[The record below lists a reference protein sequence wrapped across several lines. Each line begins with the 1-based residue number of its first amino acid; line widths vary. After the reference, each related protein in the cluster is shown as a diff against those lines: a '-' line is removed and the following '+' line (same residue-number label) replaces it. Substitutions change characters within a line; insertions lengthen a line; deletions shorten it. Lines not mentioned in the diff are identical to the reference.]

1 MSEDKLRDYL
11 RRVTVDL
18 HRTRQELRRTRE
30 PIAVVAMSCR
40 YPGGVG
46 TPEQLWQLVAEGR
59 DAISGF
65 PADRGWDLARLID
78 SDPDAP
84 GTTYVAE
91 GGFVDGVADFDPA
104 FFGISPR
111 EALGMDPQQRL
122 LLETAWEAVERAG
135 IDPSTLRGSRTG
147 VFAGVMY
154 QDYRSR
160 LRHEPEDVQGYLGA
174 GSSGSIASGRIA
186 YALGL
191 QGPAITVD
199 TACSSSLVA
208 LHLAAQ
214 ALRRDECAMALV
226 GGAMIM
232 SSPVAFV
239 DFARQRG
246 LAPDGRCKA
255 FSDAADGTA
264 WGEGVGML
272 LVERLSDAERLGHPV
287 LAVLRGSAVNSDG
300 ASSGLTAPNG
310 PAQQRVITD
319 ALEDAALQP
328 SDVDMVEGHGTGTA
342 LGDPIEAQALLATYG
357 QDRAEPVWLGSLKS
371 NIGHTQG
378 AAGVGGVIKAIMAL
392 RNGVMPKTLHADAPS
407 SFVDWTAGS
416 VSLLT
421 EARPWPA
428 GERPRRAAVSAF
440 GFSGTNAHVILEE
453 ASAAVEERS
462 PSSRVVPWIVSG
474 MTPEAVT
481 EQVSRLAN
489 VFMHPVDV
497 GYTLA
502 TARSSFAHRA
512 VVLGDAPVEIV
523 EAVRSPKIAVVFPG
537 QGAQR
542 VGMGRALAERYPV
555 FSEALAEVCASV
567 DPHLDRPLMD
577 VMWGDAAALDRTE
590 YAQPALFAVGVAL
603 FRLVESL
610 GVKPELLIGHSVGEL
625 TAAHVSGVLSLA
637 DACTF
642 VAARGRLMQSLP
654 TGGAM
659 ASIPASEDEVLA
671 AGASVAAVN
680 GPRSVVISG
689 SLEEVEAVSARWP
702 GAKLLRVSHAFHSA
716 LMEPMLDSLRE
727 VVAGLKFSVPRIPV
741 VSNVDGE
748 VLSGVASP
756 EYWVRHARSC
766 VRFADGV
773 STLRELGATALI
785 ELGPGGLSALVD
797 GFPAMGRE
805 EELAFA
811 RMLGNLH
818 AHGSTVDWTAFYEGS
833 GARLVDLSTYP
844 FQRSRFWLD
853 PGRDASDATALGLDP
868 VDHPLLGAALANDAG
883 VVLTGS
889 LSVSAHA
896 WLGQHSVGGTTI
908 LPGTA
913 FLELALEA
921 GRHVGCDRVSE
932 LTLQKPL
939 VLPESGSVRIQLTV
953 DGAGAFTI
961 GDYASG
967 VLGAA
972 AVAPEQA
979 VQWPP
984 TGARSVAAEEVYEHF
999 ASHGFDYGPLFRG
1012 LRRVWVRGEE
1022 IFAEVELPEA
1032 ADVRGYH
1039 VHPALLDGALHAK
1052 GLVTL
1057 AGLDAG
1063 GTAQLPFSWRDV
1075 TVHANGAT
1083 ALRVRITP
1091 TASGVSLAATDF
1103 AGQPVITVGELTF
1116 RARTTPV
1123 GSLLEVQ
1130 WEHVELPSA
1139 GIDAPVVRPVDVQ
1152 EALVAVQS
1160 ALSEDRPLTVVV
1172 APGGTGSDVA
1182 RAAVWGL
1189 VRSAQSE
1196 HPGRFLLVD
1205 ADAPDDVVLRAAA
1218 LGEDEIAVREDLAF
1232 RPKLAPYA
1240 GPVGSSWRLDV
1251 TTRGTLDNLSFVDS
1265 PSKPLAEGEV
1275 RIEVRAAG
1283 LNFRDVLTA
1292 LGAYPG
1298 ESVLGS
1304 EAAGSVVELG
1314 PGVSG
1319 FAVGDRVLGIV
1330 PASFGP
1336 SAVTDHRML
1345 VKVPQ
1350 GWDFTQ
1356 AASMP
1361 LAFLTAYYGVV
1372 DLGGAQPGESVLV
1385 HSAAGG
1391 VGMAAVQ
1398 LARHLGCTVY
1408 GTASPAK
1415 WSAVDLPAER
1425 LASSRDLGFA
1435 ERFPQV
1441 DVVLNALAG
1450 EFVDASF
1457 GLLRPGGR
1465 FVEMGKTDLR
1475 APSANYFPFDLFEA
1489 AGPARIG
1496 DMLRTLVDLF
1506 ERGALTLPPI
1516 TTWDMRRAPEAL
1528 RFMRDAKHTGK
1539 IVLTLPAPSE
1549 GTVLI
1554 TGGTGA
1560 LGTLVARHLV
1570 EHHGRRKLV
1579 LLSRSGGPAPEL
1591 DGASVRVVACDAG
1604 DREALAAVLAEIPD
1618 LTTVIHAAGVLDDGV
1633 ITSLTPSR
1641 LAHVLRAKV
1650 DAAWH
1655 LHELTS
1661 GLAEFVLFSSA
1672 AGVLGGPGQAN
1683 YAAANASLDALAR
1696 HRHALGLPA
1705 ISLAWGLWDS
1715 GMGSGVTGS
1724 DVLPLSAKQGLE
1736 LFDAALTTDAA
1747 VLVPLRLNAGGLRR
1761 RARRAATSKPV
1772 GDPLSLVRAHAA
1784 AVLGHASP
1792 SAIGPDQAFSD
1803 AGFDSLTAVE
1813 LRNRLTAATGV
1824 RLPAT
1829 LVFDYPTPAAL
1840 AAHLAQETA
1849 PPEAVTVRSTEDDPI
1864 VIVGMSCR
1872 FPGSVRSPE
1881 EFWELLRS
1889 GGDGISEPPVD
1900 RGWSVSAAGGF
1911 LDGAYDFDAAFFG
1924 ISPREALAMDPQ
1936 QRVFL
1941 ELCWEAVER
1950 AGVDVASLRGSRTGV
1965 FVGTSGQDYTRLL
1978 MSSSAREELEGLIA
1992 TGSTVSVV
2000 SGRVAYAM
2008 GLEGPAVTL
2017 DTACSSSLVALHLA
2031 ARSLRD
2037 GECTMALVGGVTI
2050 MSDPAVFTE
2059 FGRQGGISPDGR
2071 CKAFSTE
2078 ADGTG
2083 FAEGAG
2089 VVIIE
2094 RLSDARRLGHSVL
2107 AVVRGSAMNSDGASN
2122 GLTAPN
2128 GPSQQRVIRA
2138 ALASAGLTPSDVAV
2152 VEAHGTGTALGDPI
2166 EAQAILATYGQDRAS
2181 PVLLGSVKS
2190 NIGHTQAAAGV
2201 AGVIKAVLA
2210 LRHGELPRTLHV
2222 ASPSSHVDWAAGSVA
2237 LLTEN
2242 RSWPSGTRRAGVSSF
2257 GVSGTNAHVI
2267 IEEPPFDPAPVAAAE
2282 TVPWPLSA
2290 RTPTALL
2297 ALARRLSTVDALPAA
2312 DVGLTLTRR
2321 SAFEH
2326 RAVVLDPAALHAL
2339 AADGEHPALVRGIAA
2354 PTGKITFVF
2363 PGQGSQFPDMAKDL
2377 LERSPRFAAL
2387 LAECDTALRPHVDWS
2402 LLEVLRSGTD
2412 LDRVDVVQPV
2422 LFSIMVSLAELWR
2435 DHGVRPDAVVGHSQG
2450 EIAAACV
2457 AGVLSLPEAA
2467 RLVALRSRVY
2477 QSLNGGG
2484 AMAAITLPRAEVETR
2499 IERWGG
2505 RLDLAAVNDP
2515 ASVTVSGEPGAVD
2528 ELVAEYSAEGVRA
2541 KRIPGVQVAGHSRQT
2556 ERVRAELLAALADL
2570 RPSSGDLPFY
2580 STVTGDVL
2588 DGAHLD
2594 ASYWYQNLRQTVLF
2608 ADAVAS
2614 LARDGHDV
2622 FLESS
2627 PHPMLSASVQAVVPD
2642 AVTLSTLRREDG
2654 ARFPKALAEAFV
2666 RGIAVDWSAEFT
2678 GARVVELPTYPFEHV
2693 RYRPTGA
2700 VREVEESGFWDAVE
2714 SSEPSAVAEL
2724 LSADE
2729 SAIEA
2734 VLPALRSWRRARQER
2749 SIVDSWRYRV
2759 RWKPLDGVD
2768 SSQGRWLVVAP
2779 DIEHPWIDALGDVVS
2794 LAEVGETSGYD
2805 GVLSLLALADDG
2817 LDSTIELISKVTVPL
2832 WIATSGGV
2840 SVGRSDQ
2847 VVRPTQAQFWGLG
2860 RVFGLE
2866 RAEVY
2871 GGLVDLPAD
2880 VGERALA
2887 RLHAVLGGTEDQVAV
2902 RSTATFARRLVRAPL
2917 GDAKPSRSWDLRG
2930 PTLITGGTGALGQ
2943 MITEWALHE
2952 GASRVVAL
2960 SRTGGPSPDD
2970 RVTVVQCDVTDRD
2983 ALAAVLAEIPDL
2995 TTVIHAAGATQ
3006 PTLLSEVDSAAL
3018 ERELAAKV
3026 LGAQHLDS
3034 LVSDVDAFVL
3044 FSSNAGVWGGAGQ
3057 AIYAAANA
3065 HLDALAENRRAR
3077 GLPATSVAW
3086 GAWAGGGMA
3095 AGEAAKRFLDRVG
3108 MRPMPANLALTA
3120 LRQAVEHD
3128 DVTVSVADMD
3138 WKRFVP
3144 GYSASRHRPFFEE
3157 FAEAEPVASP
3167 VGRSR
3172 RELVDLVRT
3181 HAAKVL
3187 GLASSDDV
3195 QPGRAFRE
3203 AGFDS
3208 VTAVDLRDRLS
3219 TALGTRLPATVVF
3232 DHPTPAALVDHLL
3245 GAVSVTEPAP
3255 SATTEPIAIVAMS
3268 CRLPGGVRGPED
3280 LWELLRQETDAM
3292 TSFPADRGWDLGS
3305 TSTPRVG
3312 GFLDDIAGFDAA
3324 FFGISPREALAM
3336 DPQQRLLLETAW
3348 EVVERAGIDPN
3359 SLKGSRTGVFVGGS
3373 SQGYAG
3379 LMAEA
3384 AEGYLTTAD
3393 AGSVMSGRIA
3403 YQFGLEGPAL
3413 TVDTACSSSLVA
3425 LHLAIKALRNGEC
3438 SLAIAAGVALLLTPT
3453 VFSEFSKQG
3462 GLAADGRCKSFSDA
3476 ADGTNFAEGVTAV
3489 MVERLSDARR
3499 NAHEVLAVI
3508 RGSAVNSDGASNGLS
3523 APNGPSQQRV
3533 IAAALADA
3541 DLRPSDISYVEA
3553 HGTGTRLGDPIEA
3566 QAILASY
3573 GQDRPEPLWLGSVK
3587 STIGHTQAASGL
3599 AGVIKTVLAMRNG
3612 TLPAT
3617 LHVSTPTST
3626 VDWSTGD
3633 VRLVTESTPWSGRA
3647 GVSSFGVSGT
3657 NAHVIIEPAPAAP
3670 RAVGAS
3676 RAVPWVISARTEAGL
3691 QRQISRVSAAV
3702 DELDPADV
3710 GLTLSTRAAMRH
3722 RAAIV
3727 GRTVMAGEVREEPSL
3742 AIMFTG
3748 QGSQRL
3754 GMGQGLYE
3762 AYPVFAEAFD
3772 AVSAHL
3778 DQHLDQPLRDV
3789 LHSEA
3794 LNETGYAQP
3803 AIFAVEVALF
3813 RLVESL
3819 GVRPSHLIGHS
3830 VGELAAAH
3838 VSGVLSL
3845 ADACELI
3852 TARGRLMQALPAGG
3866 AMLAVQAAESEVS
3879 GIAVAAVNGPQAV
3892 VLSGSTE
3899 EIAAQERLWRER
3911 GRRTK
3916 RLAVSHAFHSPLMD
3930 PMLDDFAAVVSRL
3943 TFNAPTIPIVTAGA
3957 VDTPEYWVRHVRET
3971 VRFHDGMTQL
3981 ASSVFLE
3988 LGPDNTL
3995 CSLGADGVL
4004 IPALRKDQPEDA
4016 AFAEA
4021 VGALFVHGVPVSLA
4035 AMFSG
4040 ARRAPLPTYPFEHE
4054 RFWPGSSLSVMLS
4067 PERDPWLAEHRVGDR
4082 MLFPATGFLDL
4093 AFQVSNGARIA
4104 ELTLETPLVLPEN
4117 GEVELRVEDSEHSLV
4132 IEARG
4137 EQGWVRHATAA
4148 LEPAVPPPPVEWTTW
4163 PPEGSSPLS
4172 LEGFYDRL
4180 SAAGFHYGPT
4190 FRGLHAAWRRGEEIF
4205 AEVSVAG
4212 TGHQL
4217 HPALADSALH
4227 AMSLASSTSDVA
4239 GLPFVWRGV
4248 SLYAAGVSSARVRL
4262 SFVEDSVSLLIAD
4275 VSDRVVSTVDGL
4287 VLRPFRPSRSD
4298 AMYAQEW
4305 VEVPGGRGG
4314 VLPSVRFV
4322 QDAYEALEV
4331 VRSSSAA
4338 RSVVLTRGA
4347 VHTDSPNLDAAPV
4360 WGLVRSAIA
4369 ERPGEFSLLDIDC
4382 EPHEVPAHAL
4392 TSAEPE
4398 LALRDGRLLAPR
4410 LVRVATDGEAKWD
4423 SEGSVLIT
4431 GGGGK
4436 LGRVVARHLAE
4447 DHGVR
4452 HVVLLGRSEPE
4463 ALDLGDTRVSTVA
4476 CDVADREAL
4485 RAVLRAIPDLR
4496 GVIHAAAVLD
4506 DGASESL
4513 TPSRLAAVLAPKVD
4527 GARNLHELTAERDL
4541 SAFVLF
4547 SSFAGIVG
4555 SAGQAAYAAANTY
4568 LDALAQH
4575 RHAAGLAATSLA
4587 WGMWDGD
4594 GGITDG
4600 LGAAERSRIA
4610 RHGVLGLSTVE
4621 ALELFD
4627 AGCASTR
4634 PVSIPV
4640 KLVVEAPVLSD
4651 EPADILEL
4659 VQKHIA
4665 DVLGYRGPVDPSA
4678 ALAELGFDSLT
4689 GVELRNRLS
4698 RATGLKLP
4706 ATMVFDHPTP
4716 SALAEHIER
4725 ATAPAPEDDPIRTQY
4740 RHSHE
4745 LGRVDEYVE
4754 LLEGMSQF
4762 APSFTRFLGEAPVR
4776 LAAGPGPVKLVCVP
4790 SLVPPVGTQQF
4801 AGFASAFRGSHEMWA
4816 LHSPGYRAGEPLPAS
4831 VSALAAHHA
4840 EALARQFGS
4849 APIVLLAHS
4858 SGGWTAHAVA
4868 AHLANVGRPAAGLV
4882 LIDSFAPDQELD
4894 RDFRKAMYGKQI
4906 SGFDAMAV
4914 DGPQLTAMGG
4924 YMRIFRSWRPE
4935 MLATPTLFI
4944 QATECM
4950 PEVSED
4956 VAWRAE
4962 WPGVEPV
4969 GVPGN
4974 HFTVVTEHAARTAAV
4989 VSSWVGGLASR

>member
-1 MSEDKLRDYL
+1 MSEEKLRDYL

-18 HRTRQELRRTRE
+18 HRTREELRRTRE

-65 PADRGWDLARLID
+65 PADRGWDLDRLID
-78 SDPDAP
+78 SNPDTP

-191 QGPAITVD
+191 RGPALTVD

-214 ALRRDECAMALV
+214 ALRRGECELALV

-255 FSDAADGTA
+255 FSDQADGTA

-310 PAQQRVITD
+310 PAQQRVISD
-319 ALEDAALQP
+319 ALADAALQP

-357 QDRAEPVWLGSLKS
+357 QDRAEPLWLGSLKS

-392 RNGVMPKTLHADAPS
+392 RNGVMPKSLHAGTPS
-407 SFVDWTAGS
+407 SFVDWSSGS
-416 VSLLT
+416 VSLLA

-440 GFSGTNAHVILEE
+440 GFSGTNAHVIIEE
-453 ASAAVEERS
+453 APTAVEERS
-462 PSSRVVPWIVSG
+462 LDSRVVPWVVSG
-474 MTPEAVT
+474 MSPEAVAS
-481 EQVSRLAN
+481 QVSRLAN
-489 VFMHPVDV
+489 VLAHPVDV

-502 TARSSFAHRA
+502 ARTSFPYRA
-512 VVLGDAPVEIV
+512 VVLGDSPVEIV
-523 EAVRSPKIAVVFPG
+523 EAVRAPKIAVVFPG

-542 VGMGRALAERYPV
+542 VGMGRELAERFPV
-555 FSEALAEVCASV
+555 FSGALEEICASL
-567 DPHLDRPLMD
+567 DPHLDRPLLE
-577 VMWGDAAALDRTE
+577 VMWGDGSALDRTE

-610 GVKPELLIGHSVGEL
+610 GVKPEFLIGHSVGEV

-642 VAARGRLMQSLP
+642 VAARGRLMQRLS

-659 ASIPASEDEVLA
+659 ASIPASEAEVLA
-671 AGASVAAVN
+671 AGVTIAAVN

-689 SLEEVEAVSARWP
+689 EASEVEAACARWP

-716 LMEPMLDSLRE
+716 LMEPMLDSLRD
-727 VVAGLKFSVPRIPV
+727 VAAGLTFGEPRIPI
-741 VSNVDGE
+741 VSNVDGK
-748 VLSGVASP
+748 VLDLASP
-756 EYWVRHARSC
+756 EHWVRHARSC

-773 STLRELGATALI
+773 STLRELGATAFI

-797 GFPAMGRE
+797 GFPAMGRS
-805 EELAFA
+805 EELSFA
-811 RMLGNLH
+811 RMLGSLY
-818 AHGSTVDWTAFYEGS
+818 AHGSTVDWAAFFEGS
-833 GARLVDLSTYP
+833 GARLVDLPTYP

-896 WLGQHSVGGTTI
+896 WLGQHSVGGTAI

-921 GRHVGCDRVSE
+921 GRHVGYDRVAE

-939 VLPESGSVRIQLTV
+939 ALPESGSVRIQVAV
-953 DGAGAFTI
+953 DSEGAFTI
-961 GDYASG
+961 GDHASG
-967 VLGAA
+967 VLGT
-972 AVAPEQA
+972 APVEP
-979 VQWPP
+979 VPFELWPP
-984 TGARSVAAEEVYEHF
+984 VDAESVAAEEVYDHF
-999 ASHGFDYGPLFRG
+999 ATHGFDYGPLFRG

-1022 IFAEVELPEA
+1022 IFAEVELPET
-1032 ADVRGYH
+1032 ADVRGYNL
-1039 VHPALLDGALHAK
+1039 HPALLDGALHAK

-1063 GTAQLPFSWRDV
+1063 KAAQLPFSWRDV
-1075 TVHANGAT
+1075 TVHGHGAT

-1116 RARTTPV
+1116 RARTAPV

-1130 WEHVELPSA
+1130 WERVELPPA
-1139 GIDAPVVRPVDVQ
+1139 GVDAPVLRPADVQ
-1152 EALVAVQS
+1152 EALVEVHT
-1160 ALSEDRPLTVVV
+1160 ALAEDRPLTVVV
-1172 APGGTGSDVA
+1172 APGGTGTDMA
-1182 RAAVWGL
+1182 QAAVWGL

-1196 HPGRFLLVD
+1196 HPGRFVLVD
-1205 ADAPDDVVLRAAA
+1205 ADSPDLVLRAAA
-1218 LGEDEIAVREDLAF
+1218 LGEDEVSVREGVAY
-1232 RPKLAPYA
+1232 RPKLAPYS
-1240 GPVGSSWRLDV
+1240 GPVGSSWRVDV
-1251 TTRGTLDNLSFVDS
+1251 TSRGTLDNLSFVDS
-1265 PSKPLAEGEV
+1265 PSRVLAEGEV
-1275 RIEVRAAG
+1275 RIDVRAAG

-1298 ESVLGS
+1298 ESLLGS
-1304 EAAGSVVELG
+1304 EAAGSIVELG

-1319 FAVGDRVLGIV
+1319 FALGDRVMGIV

-1361 LAFLTAYYGVV
+1361 LAFLTAYYGLV
-1372 DLGGAQPGESVLV
+1372 DLGGVQPGESVLV

-1415 WSAVDLPAER
+1415 WPLVDLPASH

-1441 DVVLNALAG
+1441 DMVLNSLAG

-1475 APSANYFPFDLFEA
+1475 APAENYFPFDLFEA

-1516 TTWDMRRAPEAL
+1516 TTWDMRRAPDAL
-1528 RFMRDAKHTGK
+1528 RFMRDAKHIGK
-1539 IVLTLPAPSE
+1539 IVLTLPAPAE

-1560 LGTLVARHLV
+1560 LGMLVARHLV

-1579 LLSRSGGPAPEL
+1579 LLSRSGGPVPSL
-1591 DGASVRVVACDAG
+1591 GTASVRVVACDVG

-1641 LAHVLRAKV
+1641 LAHVVRAKA

-1705 ISLAWGLWDS
+1705 ISLAWGLWES

-1724 DVLPLSAKQGLE
+1724 DILPLSARQGLE

-1747 VLVPLRLNAGGLRR
+1747 VLVPMRLNAGGLRR
-1761 RARRAATSKPV
+1761 RSRSVKASRSV
-1772 GDPLSLVRAHAA
+1772 GDPLSLVRSHAA
-1784 AVLGHASP
+1784 SVLGHASP

-1849 PPEAVTVRSTEDDPI
+1849 TPEAVTVRSTEDDPV

-1881 EFWELLRS
+1881 AFWELLRS
-1889 GGDGISEPPVD
+1889 GGDGISEPPAD

-1950 AGVDVASLRGSRTGV
+1950 AGIDVASLRGSRTGV

-2000 SGRVAYAM
+2000 SGRVAYTM

-2031 ARSLRD
+2031 ARALRD
-2037 GECTMALVGGVTI
+2037 DECSMALVGGVTI

-2059 FGRQGGISPDGR
+2059 FGRQGGIAPDGR

-2138 ALASAGLTPSDVAV
+2138 ALSAAGLAPSDVDY

-2166 EAQAILATYGQDRAS
+2166 EAQAILATYGQDRPS

-2190 NIGHTQAAAGV
+2190 NIGHAQAAAGV

-2222 ASPSSHVDWAAGSVA
+2222 ASPSSHVDWSSGSVE

-2242 RSWPSGTRRAGVSSF
+2242 RAWPSGTRRAGVSSF
-2257 GVSGTNAHVI
+2257 GISGTNAHVI
-2267 IEEPPFDPAPVAAAE
+2267 IEEPPSSLEPVAVADD
-2282 TVPWPLSA
+2282 VPWLLSA
-2290 RTPTALL
+2290 RTPTAL
-2297 ALARRLSTVDALPAA
+2297 ASLARRLSTVDGVRRA
-2312 DVGLTLTRR
+2312 DAGLTLSRR
-2321 SAFEH
+2321 AAFEH
-2326 RAVVLDPAALHAL
+2326 RAVVLDPAALDAL
-2339 AADGEHPALVRGIAA
+2339 AADGEHPALVRGIASSV
-2354 PTGKITFVF
+2354 GKVVFVF

-2377 LERSPRFAAL
+2377 LERSPRFASL
-2387 LAECDTALRPHVDWS
+2387 LQECDVALRPHVDWS
-2402 LLEVLRSGTD
+2402 LLDVLRSGTD

-2457 AGVLSLPEAA
+2457 AGVLSLSEAA

-2477 QSLNGGG
+2477 QSLNGSG
-2484 AMAAITLPRAEVETR
+2484 AMAAITLPRAEVEAR
-2499 IERWGG
+2499 IARWNG

-2515 ASVTVSGEPGAVD
+2515 ASVTVSGEPDAVD
-2528 ELVAEYSAEGVRA
+2528 ELVAECEAEGIRA
-2541 KRIPGVQVAGHSRQT
+2541 KRVPGVHVAGHSRQT
-2556 ERVRAELLAALADL
+2556 ERVREELLAALDDL

-2588 DGAHLD
+2588 DGAGLD
-2594 ASYWYQNLRQTVLF
+2594 AAYWYRNLRQPVLF

-2614 LARDGHDV
+2614 LGRDGHDV

-2627 PHPMLSASVQAVVPD
+2627 PHPMLAASVQAVVPD
-2642 AVTLSTLRREDG
+2642 AVTLSTLRRDDG
-2654 ARFPKALAEAFV
+2654 ARFPRALAEAFV
-2666 RGIAVDWSAEFT
+2666 RGLRVDWSAEFA

-2693 RYRPTGA
+2693 RYRPSGA
-2700 VREVEESGFWDAVE
+2700 VREVEESGFWEAVE
-2714 SSEPSAVAEL
+2714 SSDPAAVAEL
-2724 LSADE
+2724 LTADK

-2734 VLPALRSWRRARQER
+2734 VLPALRTWRQARREQ

-2759 RWKPLDGVD
+2759 RWKPLERMDVPP
-2768 SSQGRWLVVAP
+2768 GRWLVVAP
-2779 DIEHPWIDALGDVVS
+2779 DIDHPWIDALGDVVS
-2794 LAEVGETSGYD
+2794 VDSVGDASGYD

-2817 LDSTIELISKVTVPL
+2817 LGSTIELISKVTVPL
-2832 WIATSGGV
+2832 WIATCGGV
-2840 SVGRSDQ
+2840 SVGRSDE

-2871 GGLVDLPAD
+2871 GGLVDLPAE
-2880 VGERALA
+2880 VGERAVA
-2887 RLHAVLGGTEDQVAV
+2887 RLLAALGGAEDQVAV

-2917 GDAKPSRSWDLRG
+2917 GSAKPSRSWDLRG
-2930 PTLITGGTGALGQ
+2930 TTLITGGTGALGQ
-2943 MITEWALHE
+2943 MITEWALSE

-2960 SRTGGPSPDD
+2960 SRTASPSQSRD
-2970 RVTVVQCDVTDRD
+2970 RVSFVRCDVTDRD

-3006 PTLLSEVDSAAL
+3006 PTLLSEVDAAVV
-3018 ERELAAKV
+3018 EREMAAKV
-3026 LGAQHLDS
+3026 LGAEHLDS
-3034 LVSDVDAFVL
+3034 LVGDVDAFVL

-3057 AIYAAANA
+3057 AAYAAANA
-3065 HLDALAENRRAR
+3065 HLDALAQSRRAR

-3095 AGEAAKRFLDRVG
+3095 AGEVAKRFLDRVG

-3144 GYSASRHRPFFEE
+3144 GYSASRRRPFLEE
-3157 FAEAEPVASP
+3157 FASSEPVAP
-3167 VGRSR
+3167 VIGRSR
-3172 RELVDLVRT
+3172 RDLLELVRA
-3181 HAAKVL
+3181 HAAAVL
-3187 GLASSDDV
+3187 GLASGEDV
-3195 QPGRAFRE
+3195 QPDRAFRE

-3232 DHPTPAALVDHLL
+3232 DHPCPTALVDHLL
-3245 GAVSVTEPAP
+3245 GSVAEPEASP
-3255 SATTEPIAIVAMS
+3255 SATSEPIAIVAMS

-3292 TSFPADRGWDLGS
+3292 TSFPADRGWDLSS

-3348 EVVERAGIDPN
+3348 ECVERAGIDPT

-3462 GLAADGRCKSFSDA
+3462 GLAADGRCKSFSDS
-3476 ADGTNFAEGVTAV
+3476 ADGTNFAEGVTVV

-3499 NAHEVLAVI
+3499 NGHEVLAVI

-3541 DLRPSDISYVEA
+3541 GLRPSDVSYVEA

-3573 GQDRPEPLWLGSVK
+3573 GRDRSEPLWLGSVK

-3599 AGVIKTVLAMRNG
+3599 AGVIKTVLAMRDG

-3617 LHVSTPTST
+3617 LHVTAPTST
-3626 VDWSTGD
+3626 VDWSAGD
-3633 VRLVTESTPWSGRA
+3633 VRLVTESVPWSGRA

-3657 NAHVIIEPAPAAP
+3657 NAHVIIEPVALASRAAAAP
-3670 RAVGAS
+3670 

-3691 QRQISRVSAAV
+3691 QRQISRVTAAA
-3702 DELDPADV
+3702 EGLDPADV
-3710 GLTLSTRAAMRH
+3710 GFTLSTRAAMRH

-3727 GRTVMAGEVREEPSL
+3727 GRDVMTGEVRSEPSL

-3754 GMGQGLYE
+3754 GMGLGLYSVH
-3762 AYPVFAEAFD
+3762 AVFAEAFD
-3772 AVSAHL
+3772 AVAAHL
-3778 DQHLDQPLRDV
+3778 DQHLDRPLRDL
-3789 LHSEA
+3789 LHSED
-3794 LNETGYAQP
+3794 LHQTGYAQP

-3830 VGELAAAH
+3830 VGEVAAAH

-3866 AMLAVQAAESEVS
+3866 AMLAVQAGEDEVS
-3879 GIAVAAVNGPQAV
+3879 GISVAAVNGPQAV
-3892 VLSGSTE
+3892 VLSGSAPA
-3899 EIAAQERLWRER
+3899 IAEQERLWRER

-3916 RLAVSHAFHSPLMD
+3916 RLAVSHAFHSSLMD

-3943 TFNAPTIPIVTAGA
+3943 TFNAPLIPIVASGA

-3971 VRFHDGMTQL
+3971 VRFHDGMVQL
-3981 ASSVFLE
+3981 ASSIFLE

-3995 CSLGADGVL
+3995 SAMGADGVL
-4004 IPALRKDQPEDA
+4004 IPALHKDKPEDV

-4021 VGALFVHGVPVSLA
+4021 LSSLFVHGVPVSLTGTFA
-4035 AMFSG
+4035 G
-4040 ARRAPLPTYPFEHE
+4040 ARRVPLPTYAFEHE

-4082 MLFPATGFLDL
+4082 LLFPATGFLDL
-4093 AFQVSNGARIA
+4093 AFQASNGARIA

-4117 GEVELRVEDSEHSLV
+4117 GEVELRVEGSEHSLV
-4132 IEARG
+4132 VSARG

-4148 LEPAVPPPPVEWTTW
+4148 LEPAVPPPPVDWTSW

-4172 LEGFYDRL
+4172 LEGFYERL
-4180 SAAGFHYGPT
+4180 AAAGFHYGPM
-4190 FRGLHAAWRRGEEIF
+4190 FRGLRAAWRRGEEIF

-4227 AMSLASSTSDVA
+4227 AMSLASSASDVA

-4248 SLYAAGVSSARVRL
+4248 SLYAPGVIDARVRL
-4262 SFVEDSVSLLIAD
+4262 SFVDDSVSLLIAD
-4275 VSDRVVSTVDGL
+4275 SGDRVVSTVDGL
-4287 VLRPFRPSRSD
+4287 VLRPFRPARSD
-4298 AMYAQEW
+4298 AMFSQEW
-4305 VEVPGGRGG
+4305 VEVPGGREGA
-4314 VLPSVRFV
+4314 LPPVRFV
-4322 QDAYEALEV
+4322 EDVYEALDL
-4331 VRSSSAA
+4331 VRSWTGA
-4338 RSVVLTRGA
+4338 RLVVQTRGA
-4347 VHTDSPNLDAAPV
+4347 VLADSPNLEAAPV
-4360 WGLVRSAIA
+4360 WGLVRSAVA
-4369 ERPGEFSLLDIDC
+4369 ERPGQFSLLDIDC

-4410 LVRVATDGEAKWD
+4410 LVRVPAEGEAKWD
-4423 SEGSVLIT
+4423 GEGSVLIT

-4447 DHGVR
+4447 AHGVR
-4452 HVVLLGRSEPE
+4452 HVVLLGRSTPP

-4476 CDVADREAL
+4476 CDVTDREAL
-4485 RAVLRAIPDLR
+4485 RAVLEAIPDLR

-4527 GARNLHELTAERDL
+4527 GARHLHELTSGRDL

-4555 SAGQAAYAAANTY
+4555 SAGQAAYAAANTF

-4600 LGAAERSRIA
+4600 LGEAERSRIA
-4610 RHGVLGLSTVE
+4610 RHGILGLSTVE

-4634 PVSIPV
+4634 PLSVPV
-4640 KLVVEAPVLSD
+4640 KLATEAPLLHD
-4651 EPADILEL
+4651 EPADTLEL
-4659 VQKHIA
+4659 VRKHIA
-4665 DVLGYRGPVDPSA
+4665 EVLGYRGPVDPLA

-4706 ATMVFDHPTP
+4706 ATTVFDHPTP
-4716 SALAEHIER
+4716 EALAAHIER
-4725 ATAPAPEDDPIRTQY
+4725 ATAPAPEDDPIRAQY

-4762 APSFTRFLGEAPVR
+4762 APSFTRFVGEAPVR
-4776 LAAGPGPVKLVCVP
+4776 LATGPDSPKLVCVP

-4801 AGFASAFRGSHEMWA
+4801 AGFAAAFRGRHEVWA
-4816 LHSPGYRAGEPLPAS
+4816 LHSPGYRAGEPLP
-4831 VSALAAHHA
+4831 VDVTALASHHA
-4840 EALARQFGS
+4840 EALLRQFGS
-4849 APIVLLAHS
+4849 SPIVLLAHS

-4868 AHLANVGRPAAGLV
+4868 AHLARVGRPAAGLV
-4882 LIDSFAPDQELD
+4882 LIDSFAPGQELD
-4894 RDFRKAMYGKQI
+4894 RRFRKAMYGKQI
-4906 SGFDAMAV
+4906 SGFDTMAV

-4924 YMRIFRSWRPE
+4924 YLRIFRDWRPE
-4935 MLATPTLFI
+4935 QLSTPVLFA

-4950 PEVSED
+4950 PEVDED

-4974 HFTVVTEHAARTAAV
+4974 HFTVVTEHASRTAAV
-4989 VSSWVGGLASR
+4989 VSEWIRGL